1 MLDELGRKF
10 ARFTT
15 NQVVRRPRLWPAF
28 RWLTR
33 RQFDRLAP
41 VWDEMRSPEAFAPL
55 EVALDSLDSTPRRA
69 LDLGTGTGRAAFLLA
84 RRYPEAEVVGVDLAP
99 AMLAEARKLTPPELA
114 SRVRFEQSDAE
125 RLPYPD
131 ESFDLVSLAN
141 MIPFF
146 PELERITAPGGAVV
160 FSFSGG
166 ADTPIYVPPEV
177 LRRELSERGFME
189 FADFAAGN
197 GTALVARKP
206 PGGGNLHGNRTFATR

>member
-1 MLDELGRKF
+1 MLEALGRKF

-15 NQVVRRPRLWPAF
+15 NQVVRRPRAWPLF
-28 RWLTR
+28 RWLTQ
-33 RQFDRLAP
+33 RQFDRMAP
-41 VWDEMRSPEAFAPL
+41 VWDEMRSPEAFASL
-55 EVALDSLDSTPRRA
+55 EAALDSLDIAPSRI

-114 SRVRFEQSDAE
+114 GRVRFEEADAE
-125 RLPYPD
+125 HLPHPD
-131 ESFDLVSLAN
+131 GSFELVSLAN

-146 PELERITAPGGAVV
+146 PELGRITAPGGAVV

-166 ADTPIYVPPEV
+166 AETPIYVPPDV
-177 LRRELSERGFME
+177 LRTELSRRGFTE

-197 GTALVARKP
+197 GTALVARKAS
-206 PGGGNLHGNRTFATR
+206 AT

>member
-1 MLDELGRKF
+1 MLEALGRKF

-15 NQVVRRPRLWPAF
+15 NQVVRWPRLWPLF

-33 RQFDRLAP
+33 RQFDRIAP

-55 EVALDSLDSTPRRA
+55 EVALDSLESSPRRV
-69 LDLGTGTGRAAFLLA
+69 LDLGTGTGRAAFLLG

-99 AMLAEARKLTPPELA
+99 AMLTEARKLTPPELA
-114 SRVRFEQSDAE
+114 SRVRFEQADAE

-131 ESFDLVSLAN
+131 ASFDLVSLAN

-146 PELERITAPGGAVV
+146 PELERVTAPGGAVV

-177 LRRELSERGFME
+177 LRTELSERGFTE

-206 PGGGNLHGNRTFATR
+206 PGGVV

>member
-1 MLDELGRKF
+1 MLEALGRKF

-15 NQVVRRPRLWPAF
+15 NQVVRWPRAWPLF

-33 RQFDRLAP
+33 RQFDRIAP
-41 VWDEMRSPEAFAPL
+41 VWDEMRSAEAFAPL
-55 EVALDSLDSTPRRA
+55 DAALGSLDTAPSRV

-84 RRYPEAEVVGVDLAP
+84 RRYPAAEVVAVDLAP

-114 SRVRFEQSDAE
+114 GQVRFEEADAE
-125 RLPYPD
+125 HLPYPD
-131 ESFDLVSLAN
+131 AWFDLVSLAN

-146 PELERITAPGGAVV
+146 PELARITAPGGAVA

-166 ADTPIYVPPEV
+166 AETPIYVPPEL
-177 LRRELSERGFME
+177 LRKELSKRGFTE
-189 FADFAAGN
+189 FAEFAVGR

-206 PGGGNLHGNRTFATR
+206 PGGVI

>member
-1 MLDELGRKF
+1 M
-10 ARFTT
+10 
-15 NQVVRRPRLWPAF
+15 LWPLF

-33 RQFDRLAP
+33 RQFDRMAP
-41 VWDEMRSPEAFAPL
+41 IWDELRSTEAFASL
-55 EVALDSLDSTPRRA
+55 EAALDSLELSPSRV

-114 SRVRFEQSDAE
+114 GRVRFEEADAE

-146 PELERITAPGGAVV
+146 PELGRISAPGGAVV

-166 ADTPIYVPPEV
+166 AETPIYVSPEV
-177 LRRELSERGFME
+177 LRKELSKQGFAE
-189 FADFAAGN
+189 FADFAAGR

-206 PGGGNLHGNRTFATR
+206 PGGVI